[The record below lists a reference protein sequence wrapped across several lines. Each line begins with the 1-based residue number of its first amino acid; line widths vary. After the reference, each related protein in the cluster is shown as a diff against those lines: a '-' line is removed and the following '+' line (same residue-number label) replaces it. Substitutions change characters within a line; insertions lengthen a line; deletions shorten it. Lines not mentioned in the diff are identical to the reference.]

1 MSKVL
6 SEYKYSNAEIVNT
19 LKLLSPRKTDKT
31 PIRIG
36 NEIDGGYILLKELI
50 KDNGVTYSFG
60 VGHTN
65 LFEQEMTKKY
75 NHTNYM
81 YDHTLIPK
89 FVKRIPKTK
98 NFVFKPIGVGSKN
111 TEDLR
116 TIPTMIED
124 NGHQNEKDMI
134 LQCDIEGAEW
144 DIFKGISQD
153 TLKQFAQIIIEFHSL
168 DKCIKDLDFF
178 KRGKMEHWRYAP
190 MKETLN
196 ILRQNFT
203 PYHVHGNNHRGTFI
217 FEGVTV
223 PEVLEVSYVRN
234 DLVNFKDEQQSFPTE
249 LDRPNMKGAPDHQLG
264 NFQWT

>member
-6 SEYKYSNAEIVNT
+6 SEYKYSNAEVVNT

-203 PYHVHGNNHRGTFI
+203 PYHVHGNS
-217 FEGVTV
+217 VV
-223 PEVLEVSYVRN
+223 
-234 DLVNFKDEQQSFPTE
+234 
-249 LDRPNMKGAPDHQLG
+249 
-264 NFQWT
+264 